1 MSQEIHLLKVLV
13 ASPSDVSKERSMSID
28 AINRINKVVY
38 KKRNIRLEFVGW
50 ETDSFSGIG
59 TDAQDVINKEF
70 GDDYDIFVGIM
81 WHRYGSPTLRSD
93 SGTVEEFE
101 RAYNNY
107 SLKGSCKK
115 ILFYF
120 NSADYPQKDVEP
132 EQVVKIRA
140 FKQSLQQKGV
150 YYTQYAGPEIFKDMI
165 HDDLVRTVDELDLTE
180 LEKDYR
186 EQGIWSIS
194 VPFENLLQ
202 DSGANFTHPR
212 KERLLLDDIFVPP
225 FLRDL
230 NDEHNTERIK
240 KISAEELIES
250 LDIDE
255 ENGIHFHIVGADVS
269 GKTALS
275 KYLFRKYKFFGFVPI
290 LLKGGDITNNVQEQQ
305 LKDRI
310 SVIMQG
316 IYCNSLPI
324 GDKASDN
331 QDIVLIIDDFQD
343 AGKGNNKYWAP
354 IVKNLERLFPN
365 IVVIGNSLIS
375 DNVFADHKPFDKY
388 KKYCLLEFGP
398 DLRYQLVNKWNKAGR
413 EILSNDDMDALRREN
428 ERTNEI
434 ITSIVGKDFIPA
446 FPFYILGMLQASE
459 GAKNP
464 NQEYSLHGFY
474 YEKLINDALDSSV
487 NDQAKIGLYYS
498 FLVELC
504 YAMFLER
511 RRIVSE
517 IELEAFIDNYYTDYE
532 LDATKNSKNHFKE
545 EFGKISL
552 ISKSVEGYRIAHK
565 YVYFFFVAK
574 YLANNI
580 AKKEIKN
587 KIRQLI
593 ERVFVDE
600 YANIVLFL
608 SHLTKNE
615 YFISTL
621 IDSANAQY
629 ELLAPAKLE
638 DDISGINE
646 LIVSIPN
653 RVIKLIETDDEIARQ
668 KQYEAELEDA
678 ERAFAEDPVNYTQ
691 FSLEDDI
698 TSINSLSRMNLAM
711 RTIDILGQLAKKY
724 WAELKRDDKYRL
736 LEATYGLGLRT
747 LTMYL
752 TAVEQ
757 SKKELAEVIR
767 NMILEKF
774 IKDDADEW
782 DPTLNK
788 DKIKQ
793 ASINVIINLCYL
805 CSYLII
811 SRISLATGDDQLI
824 VTQERLLS
832 DNPYNSYKLINFSV
846 KLNTRGIPN
855 DLVKAYSEEMVK
867 NHFCFRLLQ
876 DFMISYLHKF
886 EPSYV
891 VQQRVS
897 EYLKLDIRRQKA
909 IHNTSPINKK

>member
-1 MSQEIHLLKVLV
+1 MPQEIHLLKVLV
-13 ASPSDVSKERSMSID
+13 ASPSDVSIERGMVAD
-28 AINRINKVVY
+28 AINRINKAVF

-50 ETDSFSGIG
+50 ETDSYPGVG
-59 TDAQDVINKEF
+59 ADAQDVINKEF

-81 WHRYGSPTLRSD
+81 WHRYGSPTLRAE

-101 RAYNNY
+101 KAYDNY
-107 SLKGSCKK
+107 QSEGSCKK

-120 NSADYPQKDVEP
+120 NGADYPQKE
-132 EQVVKIRA
+132 VKPDQLLKICA
-140 FKQSLQQKGV
+140 FQESLRQKGI
-150 YYTQYAGPEIFKDMI
+150 YYTQYAGPEHFKDMI
-165 HDDLVRTVDELDLTE
+165 HDDLVRTVQDLDVTE
-180 LEKDYR
+180 KEKDFR
-186 EQGIWSIS
+186 EKGIWCIS
-194 VPFENLLQ
+194 APFGSLLQ

-212 KERLLLDDIFVPP
+212 KEQLLLEDIFVPP

-230 NDEHNTERIK
+230 NDERNTERIK
-240 KISAEELIES
+240 KISAMDLVES

-275 KYLFRKYKFFGFVPI
+275 KFLFKEYKFYGFVPV
-290 LLKGGDITNNVQEQQ
+290 LLKGSDITNNVHEQQ

-310 SVIMQG
+310 SVIIQG
-316 IYCNSLPI
+316 IYCNCLPI

-354 IVKNLERLFPN
+354 IVKNLEKLFPN
-365 IVVIGNSLIS
+365 IIVIGNSLIS
-375 DNVFADHKPFDKY
+375 DNVLADHKPFEKF

-398 DLRYQLVNKWNKAGR
+398 DLRYQLVNKWNRAGR
-413 EILSNDDMDALRREN
+413 EILSNEDLDALRREN
-428 ERTNEI
+428 ERMGGI

-446 FPFYILGMLQASE
+446 YPFYILGMLQASE
-459 GAKNP
+459 SAKNP

-474 YEKLINDALDSSV
+474 YEKLINDSLDSSV
-487 NDQAKIGLYYS
+487 KDQNRIGLYYS
-498 FLVELC
+498 FLVEFC
-504 YAMFLER
+504 YAMFVER
-511 RRIVSE
+511 KRVVSE
-517 IELEAFIDNYYTDYE
+517 PELDAFIDHYYSEYE
-532 LDATKNSKNHFKE
+532 LDTTKNPKIRFKE

-552 ISKSVEGYRIAHK
+552 IKKTVEGYRIAHK

-580 AKKEIKN
+580 SKKEIDIQ
-587 KIRQLI
+587 IRQLI

-600 YANIVLFL
+600 YANIILFL

-615 YFISTL
+615 YFINTL
-621 IDSANAQY
+621 IESANVQY
-629 ELLAPAKLE
+629 ASLAPARLE

-646 LIVSIPN
+646 LIVNIPN

-668 KQYEAELEDA
+668 KKYETELEEA
-678 ERAFAEDPVNYTQ
+678 ERAFADDPVNYTQ
-691 FSLEDDI
+691 FGLEDDI

-711 RTIDILGQLAKKY
+711 RTIDIMGQLAKKY

-757 SKKELAEVIR
+757 NKKELAEAIR
-767 NMILEKF
+767 NMIHERY
-774 IKDDADEW
+774 IKDDTEEW

-793 ASINVIINLCYL
+793 ASVNVIINLCYL

-811 SRISLATGDDQLI
+811 SRISFATGDDQLI
-824 VTQERLLS
+824 MTQERLLS
-832 DNPYNSYKLINFSV
+832 DNPYNSYKLVNFSV

-855 DLVKAYSEEMVK
+855 DLVKAYSDEMAK

-876 DFMISYLHKF
+876 DFMVSYLHKF
-886 EPSYV
+886 EPSYA

-897 EYLKLDIRRQKA
+897 EHLKLDIRRQKA
-909 IHNTSPINKK
+909 IYGASPIKK